1 MKYYFLVVISGYY
14 KVTPISVISR
24 FQLYVKLMSIDIIV
38 DFRYLIFKVLS
49 LRDAIFRFSA
59 GDNIM
64 KPRRGTLSVPGH
76 IEKMHVK
83 ASQQQVDVVMLDL
96 EDSVPFEAKASARNR
111 IVHSIQELDWR
122 NTTVTIRING
132 LDTPF
137 GYRDLLEVVEAAGPK
152 IDSVVVPKV
161 NHSKDIHFV
170 SRMLD
175 GIEAAK
181 GFPNRINIEAI
192 IESAEGLEQVTRIAK
207 ASDRL
212 ITLVFGIVDYSAS
225 IGARLI
231 SISGHGE
238 KEEEIYPGH
247 RWNFEMSRIVMA
259 AKAHG
264 LLAIDAPYGNFKD
277 PQGLQRSTA
286 VSCALGYDGKWA
298 IHPEQIDIIQ
308 HAFSPSAEDIERAAK
323 VLAAHKEAREKGLG
337 AVAVEGRMVDQ
348 ATVRLA
354 KQLYEQAKYLNM
366 V

>member
-1 MKYYFLVVISGYY
+1 
-14 KVTPISVISR
+14 
-24 FQLYVKLMSIDIIV
+24 
-38 DFRYLIFKVLS
+38 
-49 LRDAIFRFSA
+49 
-59 GDNIM
+59 M
-64 KPRRGTLSVPGH
+64 KPRRSTLSVPGH

-83 ASQQQVDVVMLDL
+83 ASQRDVDVIMLDL
-96 EDSVPFEAKASARNR
+96 EDSVPLEAKESARAR
-111 IVHSIQELDWR
+111 VIQSIHALDWQG
-122 NTTVTIRING
+122 TTVTVRING

-137 GYRDLLEVVEAAGPK
+137 GYRDLLEVAEASGPR
-152 IDSVVVPKV
+152 IEAVVVPKV
-161 NHSKDIHFV
+161 NHPGDIHFV

-181 GFPNRINIEAI
+181 RFSRRINIEAI
-192 IESAEGLEQVTRIAK
+192 IESAEGLEQVSQIAK

-212 ITLVFGIVDYSAS
+212 IALVFGIVDYSAS
-225 IGARLI
+225 IGARLV

-277 PQGLQRSTA
+277 PKGLQRSA
-286 VSCALGYDGKWA
+286 ALACALGYDGKWA
-298 IHPEQIDIIQ
+298 IHPDQIDIINQ
-308 HAFSPSAEDIERAAK
+308 VFSPSKEDVDRAIK
-323 VLAAHKEAREKGLG
+323 VLAAHKEAQEKGLG

-354 KQLYEQAKYLNM
+354 RQLYEQARHLGL

>member
-1 MKYYFLVVISGYY
+1 
-14 KVTPISVISR
+14 
-24 FQLYVKLMSIDIIV
+24 
-38 DFRYLIFKVLS
+38 
-49 LRDAIFRFSA
+49 
-59 GDNIM
+59 M
-64 KPRRGTLSVPGH
+64 KPRRSTLSVPGH

-83 ASQQQVDVVMLDL
+83 ASQRNVDVIMLDL
-96 EDSVPFEAKASARNR
+96 EDSVPVDAKESARTR
-111 IVHSIQELDWR
+111 VIQSIHTLNWQDTIL
-122 NTTVTIRING
+122 TVRING

-137 GYRDLLEVVEAAGPK
+137 GYRDLLEVAEAAGPR
-152 IDSVVVPKV
+152 IEAVVVPKV
-161 NHSKDIHFV
+161 NHPGDIHFI

-181 GFPNRINIEAI
+181 GFSKRIHIEAI
-192 IESAEGLEQVTRIAK
+192 IESAEGLEQVSQIAK

-225 IGARLI
+225 IGARLV

-277 PQGLQRSTA
+277 PKGLQRSA
-286 VSCALGYDGKWA
+286 ALACALGYDGKWA
-298 IHPEQIDIIQ
+298 IHPDQIDIVNQ
-308 HAFSPSAEDIERAAK
+308 VFSPSKEDVDRAVK
-323 VLAAHKEAREKGLG
+323 VLAAHKEAQEKGLG

-354 KQLYEQAKYLNM
+354 KQLYEQAKHLGL

>member
-1 MKYYFLVVISGYY
+1 
-14 KVTPISVISR
+14 
-24 FQLYVKLMSIDIIV
+24 
-38 DFRYLIFKVLS
+38 
-49 LRDAIFRFSA
+49 
-59 GDNIM
+59 M
-64 KPRRGTLSVPGH
+64 KPRRSTLSVPGH

-83 ASQQQVDVVMLDL
+83 ASQRNVDVVMLDL
-96 EDSVPFEAKASARNR
+96 EDSVPVDAKEPARTR
-111 IVHSIQELDWR
+111 VIQSIHALNWQDTIL
-122 NTTVTIRING
+122 TVRING

-137 GYRDLLEVVEAAGPK
+137 GYRDLLEVAEAAGPR
-152 IDSVVVPKV
+152 IEAVVVPKV
-161 NHSKDIHFV
+161 NHPGDIHFV

-181 GFPNRINIEAI
+181 VFSKRIHIEAI
-192 IESAEGLEQVTRIAK
+192 IESAEGLEQVSRIAK

-225 IGARLI
+225 IGARLV

-247 RWNFEMSRIVMA
+247 RWNFAMSRIVMA

-277 PQGLQRSTA
+277 PKGLQRSA
-286 VSCALGYDGKWA
+286 ALACALGYDGKWA
-298 IHPEQIDIIQ
+298 IHPDQIDIVNQ
-308 HAFSPSAEDIERAAK
+308 VFSPSKEDVDRAIK
-323 VLAAHKEAREKGLG
+323 VLAAHKDAREKGLG

-354 KQLYEQAKYLNM
+354 KQLYEQAKYLKL

>member
-1 MKYYFLVVISGYY
+1 
-14 KVTPISVISR
+14 
-24 FQLYVKLMSIDIIV
+24 
-38 DFRYLIFKVLS
+38 
-49 LRDAIFRFSA
+49 
-59 GDNIM
+59 M
-64 KPRRGTLSVPGH
+64 KPRRSTLSVPGH
-76 IEKMHVK
+76 LEKMHVK
-83 ASQQQVDVVMLDL
+83 ASRQRVDVVMLDL
-96 EDSVPFEAKASARNR
+96 EDSVPLEAKASARDR
-111 IVHSIQELDWR
+111 IVRSIHELDWEH
-122 NTTVTIRING
+122 TTLTFRING

-137 GYRDLLEVVEAAGPK
+137 GYRDLLEVVEGAGPK
-152 IDSVVVPKV
+152 IDAVIVPKV
-161 NHSKDIHFV
+161 NHPKDIHFV
-170 SRMLD
+170 CRMLD
-175 GIEAAK
+175 GIERSK
-181 GFPNRINIEAI
+181 GFSHRINIEAI

-238 KEEEIYPGH
+238 KEEDVYPGH

-286 VSCALGYDGKWA
+286 LACALGYNGKWA
-298 IHPEQIDIIQ
+298 IHPDQLDIIQ
-308 HAFSPSAEDIERAAK
+308 QAFSPSKEDIERAVK

-337 AVAVEGRMVDQ
+337 AVAVQGRMVDQ

-354 KQLYEQAKYLNM
+354 EQLYDQAKYLKL

>member
-1 MKYYFLVVISGYY
+1 
-14 KVTPISVISR
+14 
-24 FQLYVKLMSIDIIV
+24 
-38 DFRYLIFKVLS
+38 
-49 LRDAIFRFSA
+49 
-59 GDNIM
+59 M
-64 KPRRGTLSVPGH
+64 KPRRSTLSVPGH

-83 ASQQQVDVVMLDL
+83 ASQRAVDVIMLDL
-96 EDSVPFEAKASARNR
+96 EDSVPVEAKKSARNR
-111 IVHSIQELDWR
+111 VIQSIHALDWQD
-122 NTTVTIRING
+122 TTLTVRING

-137 GYRDLLEVVEAAGPK
+137 GYRDLLEVAEAAGPR
-152 IDSVVVPKV
+152 IDAVVVPKV
-161 NHSKDIHFV
+161 NHPGDIHFV

-181 GFPNRINIEAI
+181 GFSNRINIEAI
-192 IESAEGLEQVTRIAK
+192 IESAEGLEQISQIAK

-225 IGARLI
+225 IGARLV

-277 PQGLQRSTA
+277 PTGLQRGA
-286 VSCALGYDGKWA
+286 ALACALGYDGKWA
-298 IHPEQIDIIQ
+298 IHPDQIDIINQ
-308 HAFSPSAEDIERAAK
+308 VFSPSKEDVDRAIK
-323 VLAAHKEAREKGLG
+323 VLASHKEAQEKGLG

-354 KQLYEQAKYLNM
+354 RQLYEQAKHLKL

>member
-1 MKYYFLVVISGYY
+1 
-14 KVTPISVISR
+14 
-24 FQLYVKLMSIDIIV
+24 
-38 DFRYLIFKVLS
+38 
-49 LRDAIFRFSA
+49 
-59 GDNIM
+59 M
-64 KPRRGTLSVPGH
+64 KPRRSTLSVPGH

-83 ASQQQVDVVMLDL
+83 ASQRDVDVIMLDL
-96 EDSVPFEAKASARNR
+96 EDSVPVEAKVSARTQV
-111 IVHSIQELDWR
+111 IQSIHALEWQS
-122 NTTVTIRING
+122 TTVTVRING

-137 GYRDLLEVVEAAGPK
+137 GYRDLLEVAEAAGPR
-152 IDSVVVPKV
+152 IEAVVLPKV
-161 NHSKDIHFV
+161 DHPGDIHFV
-170 SRMLD
+170 RRMLD
-175 GIEAAK
+175 GIELAK
-181 GFPNRINIEAI
+181 GFSRRINIEAI
-192 IESAEGLEQVTRIAK
+192 IESAEGLEQVSQIAN

-225 IGARLI
+225 IGARLV

-277 PQGLQRSTA
+277 PEGLQHSA
-286 VSCALGYDGKWA
+286 ALACALGYDGKWA
-298 IHPEQIDIIQ
+298 IHPDQIAIINQ
-308 HAFSPSAEDIERAAK
+308 IFSPSKEDVDRAIK
-323 VLAAHKEAREKGLG
+323 VLAAHKEAQEKGLG

-354 KQLYEQAKYLNM
+354 RQLYDQARHLKL

>member
-1 MKYYFLVVISGYY
+1 
-14 KVTPISVISR
+14 
-24 FQLYVKLMSIDIIV
+24 
-38 DFRYLIFKVLS
+38 
-49 LRDAIFRFSA
+49 
-59 GDNIM
+59 M
-64 KPRRGTLSVPGH
+64 KPRRSTLSVPGH

-83 ASQQQVDVVMLDL
+83 ASQRSVDVIMLDL
-96 EDSVPFEAKASARNR
+96 EDSVPVEAKQSARHR
-111 IVHSIQELDWR
+111 IIESIHALDWQD
-122 NTTVTIRING
+122 TTLTFRING

-137 GYRDLLEVVEAAGPK
+137 GYRDLLEVVEAAGPN
-152 IDSVVVPKV
+152 IEAVVVPKV
-161 NHSKDIHFV
+161 NHPGDIHFV

-175 GIEAAK
+175 GIEAAN

-192 IESAEGLEQVTRIAK
+192 IESAEGMEQISRIAK

-225 IGARLI
+225 IGARLV

-277 PQGLQRSTA
+277 PAGLQRSA
-286 VSCALGYDGKWA
+286 ALACALGYDGKWA
-298 IHPEQIDIIQ
+298 IHPDQIDIINQ
-308 HAFSPSAEDIERAAK
+308 VFSPSREDVDRAIK
-323 VLAAHKEAREKGLG
+323 VLTAYKEAQEKGLG

-354 KQLYEQAKYLNM
+354 RQLYEQAKHLKLI
-366 V
+366 